1 MLPTLANAKIFSALD
16 GTSGYHQIPL
26 HSDSQELLIFSS
38 PWGRWCFKRL
48 PFGISSAIEVYQRAM
63 SELLSELPGVICHQD
78 DVLVYGSSKEEHDK
92 RLHDVLEKF
101 RSSGLKLNKSK
112 CKIGVT
118 ELEFLGHL
126 LSHRGIAPSPDKVSA
141 LKTMPFIQALEI
153 LCVRS
158 WEWPRTLDS
167 ASFQTS
173 HPYVSLWALLRQS
186 TLSWDANSIEAFR
199 KI

>member
-1 MLPTLANAKIFSALD
+1 M
-16 GTSGYHQIPL
+16 
-26 HSDSQELLIFSS
+26 
-38 PWGRWCFKRL
+38 
-48 PFGISSAIEVYQRAM
+48 
-63 SELLSELPGVICHQD
+63 
-78 DVLVYGSSKEEHDK
+78 
-92 RLHDVLEKF
+92 
-101 RSSGLKLNKSK
+101 
-112 CKIGVT
+112 T

-186 TLSWDANSIEAFR
+186 TLSWDANSNEAFCKIREALSKPITLAYFDNQAPIVLAVDASPCGLGATISQNGKLVACASR
-199 KI
+199 KLSDAESRYSQIEREFLALVFGVHRFRSMLIGQKFIV